1 MSVNF
6 STSSSEPRFGRYLR
20 TLLVLVIV
28 MVAVLAGFNA
38 LIDPYGVFGA
48 PLIDGVNR
56 VKHGYVHH
64 QRIAKVHALERT
76 APATVILGSSRVN
89 SALNPEH
96 PAFRHKPVFN
106 LGIDAADIYEV
117 YRLAQH
123 AQAVRP
129 LEEMVLA
136 VDFYMF
142 NGDWPTQADFD
153 EDRLAVTVDGKPN
166 RNRLPEM
173 LSLLASGDVSY
184 ESWWSLR
191 HQRDPEPFYTALGR
205 RDERYDLPQIL
216 GRGGHRVV
224 FQASEKKYASY
235 GYSPQGRGYLQYD
248 KEGRSPFIWLRRLL
262 DECRA
267 RGTRVH
273 LVINPVHA
281 RQYEVMASLGL
292 WPAYQDWKR
301 RVLAT
306 TLDEG
311 AAHGGTPY
319 PLWDFGVLNDITT
332 ESVPPLGDRATTMR
346 WYRESSHFRQ
356 VLGDRM
362 LDRILAEPPAAD
374 APADGFGLRL
384 GPDNIEAQL
393 TAQARRFAEWQAAHA
408 DEIVE
413 IDRIVA
419 PYRRYA
425 AVRGAA
431 DRRGKQE

>member
-6 STSSSEPRFGRYLR
+6 STSSSEPRFGCYLA
-20 TLLVLVIV
+20 TFLLLVIA
-28 MVAVLAGFNA
+28 MIFGLAGFNA
-38 LIDPYGVFGA
+38 FIDPYGVFGA

-56 VKHGYVHH
+56 VKLGFIHH
-64 QRIAKVHALERT
+64 ERIAKTHALERNL
-76 APATVILGSSRVN
+76 PATVILGSSRVN
-89 SALNPEH
+89 SALDPEH
-96 PAFRHKPVFN
+96 PGFRHRPVFN

-153 EDRLAVTVDGKPN
+153 ENRLAVTVDGKPTD
-166 RNRLPEM
+166 NRLPEM
-173 LSLLASGDVSY
+173 LSLLVSGDVSY

-191 HQRDPEPFYTALGR
+191 RQRDPEPFYTALGK
-205 RDERYDLPQIL
+205 RDERYDLSQIL
-216 GRGGHRVV
+216 ARGGHRVV
-224 FQASEKKYASY
+224 FQASERKYASY

-262 DECRA
+262 DDCRA

-273 LVINPVHA
+273 LVINPIHA
-281 RQYEVMASLGL
+281 RQYEVMAALGL

-306 TLDEG
+306 TVDEG
-311 AAHGGTPY
+311 AAHGSAPY

-332 ESVPPLGDRATTMR
+332 ESVPPLDDRTTTMR

-384 GPDNIEAQL
+384 TAENIEAQL
-393 TAQARRFAEWQAAHA
+393 AAQARRFAEWQAVHA
-408 DEIVE
+408 DDIGEIE
-413 IDRIVA
+413 QIA
-419 PYRRYA
+419 AAYRRHA
-425 AVRGAA
+425 AIRNAV
-431 DRRGKQE
+431 DRRGK